1 MYVSENGLSK
11 CVTVFTSQGDYITT
25 FGGEGSEEGQFQNIY
40 GLSINNKD
48 LIVVSDHGNG
58 RLQIY

>member
-1 MYVSENGLSK
+1 MRD
-11 CVTVFTSQGDYITT
+11 CVHIQGDYITT

-48 LIVVSDHGNG
+48 LIVVSDHDNG
-58 RLQIY
+58 QLQIQLMYAD